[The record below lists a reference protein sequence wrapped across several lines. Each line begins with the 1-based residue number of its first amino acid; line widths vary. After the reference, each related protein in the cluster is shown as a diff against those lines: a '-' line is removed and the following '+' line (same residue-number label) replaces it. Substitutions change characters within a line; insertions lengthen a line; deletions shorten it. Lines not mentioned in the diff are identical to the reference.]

1 MEISMLQ
8 TSLIAILVMVD
19 AGLIY
24 AFWQFS
30 RRRTIEADI
39 VSELADERRQL
50 EDLRNSVRREIAEG
64 QSRMR
69 EASDRVSRMA
79 VEAEQEVKGSGNVI
93 REEVANVLNGFGGT
107 LQGPLAELAARQEQV
122 AGLLRKLESERN
134 LMRKMLTRAE
144 LMCKALDQKAPFDEV
159 LSELREKKYTDA
171 RSLLA
176 QGLAVP
182 KVAVE
187 VDLSEAEV
195 RLLAGITSSVGK
207 SL

>member
-1 MEISMLQ
+1 MMQ
-8 TSLIAILVMVD
+8 TILIAILLLVD

-39 VSELADERRQL
+39 VSELADERRQI
-50 EDLRNSVRREIAEG
+50 EDLRTSVRREIAEG
-64 QSRMR
+64 QARMR
-69 EASDRVSRMA
+69 EVSDRVSRMA
-79 VEAEQEVKGSGNVI
+79 VEAEQEVKGSGSVM
-93 REEVANVLNGFGGT
+93 REEVEKVLSGFGGT

-122 AGLLRKLESERN
+122 LGLLRKIESERN
-134 LMRKMLTRAE
+134 LLRKLLARAE
-144 LMCKALDQKAPFDEV
+144 LMCKALDEKAPFEEV
-159 LSELREKKYTDA
+159 MSEMREKKYTDA

-176 QGLAVP
+176 QGLSVP

-195 RLLAGITSSVGK
+195 RLVAGITASSGK